1 MKTSILVAIVLIG
14 SYGVLLGYGQ
24 MEPATPIQTYWK
36 KNRNTVATY
45 LHANKA
51 SVVFTGSS
59 LTAPLNFNEDAPCV
73 YNFGLIGESALTGL
87 DVIVMSAHN
96 PHTVFVE
103 INFPE
108 RDSNKYLI
116 SDASGFLAR
125 NFPEFIYTSPVNLVG
140 ARLSN
145 FYYFLRDGR
154 RQETKVTA
162 PLEAEVVR
170 KSEIALQREILN
182 TPLSSILLAT
192 QISTFGAQVKNLEQ
206 KGVKVIFYEMPLN
219 PELQNSNQAIQVRDA
234 FRSAFPNNKF
244 IGFAEMTKGAT
255 VKPADGLHLNVEDA
269 KQVIVNLKGY
279 YESVCEIDKAVQAL
293 PGL

>member
-14 SYGVLLGYGQ
+14 AYGVLLGYGQ

-45 LHANKA
+45 LQANKA

-59 LTAPLNFNEDAPCV
+59 LTVPLNFNEDAPCV

-87 DVIVMSAHN
+87 DVIATSVHK
-96 PHTVFVE
+96 PRTVFVE

-125 NFPEFIYTSPVNLVG
+125 KFPEFVYTSPITLVG
-140 ARLSN
+140 SLLSD
-145 FYYFLRDGR
+145 FYHFLRSGR
-154 RQETKVTA
+154 HQENKATVTSGT
-162 PLEAEVVR
+162 EVVR
-170 KSEIALQREILN
+170 KREVALQREILN
-182 TPLSSILLAT
+182 VPLSSILLAT
-192 QISTFGAQVKNLEQ
+192 KISAFEAQVKNLEQ
-206 KGVKVIFYEMPLN
+206 KGVKVIFYEMPVD
-219 PELQNSNQAIQVRDA
+219 PELQNSKQALQIREA

-244 IGFAEMTKGAT
+244 IGFAELSKGLT
-255 VKPADGLHLNVEDA
+255 VKPADGLHLNVNDA
-269 KQVIVNLKGY
+269 KGVVANLRGY
-279 YESVCEIDKAVQAL
+279 YQDVCEINKV
-293 PGL
+293 PP